1 MKLIPSLPIGSILKR
16 LKFRKSSAEQFK
28 ESQEAS
34 LEEESK
40 IKKLIPKPSIGGIM
54 NRLKS
59 KIPLLKQKPEPET
72 LQPTPSPQAEPTP
85 SPQAEPTP
93 SPQAE
98 PTPSPQAEPTPSPQR
113 PPTGQAPPP
122 PAAYEPMPEPMSEE
136 GSRIAKLI
144 PKPSIGGIMN
154 RLKFKRPSFG
164 KKSASELFEPQAEAK
179 PKKRF
184 GITKKRVVI
193 IVPILI
199 LVAVVATGQ
208 TPFDI
213 NTQGII
219 GSITQPSQSSSSQ
232 TQIANQDLINR
243 IDQLEA
249 EIGFVLDG
257 DFSGAQGPEGK
268 TGLQGLRGVP
278 GPTGEVAPIP
288 IMLSSGLLSGIP
300 HDVFVGQGIAS
311 YNYLIARVL
320 IPYGGTIKDLHV
332 VASDVPGIG
341 INVVFVKN
349 GFETTLF
356 CELDSLKS
364 SCSDTKSF
372 VDVEAGDTVAV
383 KIRKSLPLEVPNFSI
398 QASVILKQPGS

>member
-1 MKLIPSLPIGSILKR
+1 MKLIPNLPIGSILKR
-16 LKFRKSSAEQFK
+16 LKFRKSSAEQF
-28 ESQEAS
+28 EGSQEAS
-34 LEEESK
+34 LKEESK

-72 LQPTPSPQAEPTP
+72 PPQRPPSQPTTPPQRPPSQPTTPPQRPPSQPT
-85 SPQAEPTP
+85 TP
-93 SPQAE
+93 
-98 PTPSPQAEPTPSPQR
+98 PQR

-154 RLKFKRPSFG
+154 RLKFKKPSFG
-164 KKSASELFEPQAEAK
+164 KKSASELFEPQAEAQ

-184 GITKKRVVI
+184 GITKKRLVI

-208 TPFDI
+208 TPFGI

-219 GSITQPSQSSSSQ
+219 DSITQPSQSSSIQ
-232 TQIANQDLINR
+232 MQIANQDLINR
-243 IDQLEA
+243 IGQLEA

-268 TGLQGLRGVP
+268 TGLQGLRGMP
-278 GPTGEVAPIP
+278 GPTGDVAPIP
-288 IMLSSGLLSGIP
+288 IMLSSGPLVGIP
-300 HDVFVGQGIAS
+300 HDVFVGQGVTS
-311 YNYLIARVL
+311 SNYLAARVL
-320 IPYGGTIKDLHV
+320 LPYGGTIKDLHV

-356 CELDSLKS
+356 CELDSLTS

-372 VDVEAGDTVAV
+372 VNVEPGDTVAV
-383 KIRKSLPLEVPNFSI
+383 KIKKSLPLEVPNFSI

>member
-1 MKLIPSLPIGSILKR
+1 MKLIPNLPIGSILKR
-16 LKFRKSSAEQFK
+16 LKFRKSSAEQF
-28 ESQEAS
+28 EGSQEAS
-34 LEEESK
+34 LKEESK

-54 NRLKS
+54 NRLK
-59 KIPLLKQKPEPET
+59 
-72 LQPTPSPQAEPTP
+72 
-85 SPQAEPTP
+85 
-93 SPQAE
+93 
-98 PTPSPQAEPTPSPQR
+98 
-113 PPTGQAPPP
+113 
-122 PAAYEPMPEPMSEE
+122 
-136 GSRIAKLI
+136 
-144 PKPSIGGIMN
+144 
-154 RLKFKRPSFG
+154 FKKPSFG
-164 KKSASELFEPQAEAK
+164 KKSASELFEPQAEAQ

-184 GITKKRVVI
+184 GITKKRLII

-208 TPFDI
+208 TPFGI

-219 GSITQPSQSSSSQ
+219 GGITQPSQSSSSQ
-232 TQIANQDLINR
+232 MQIANQDLINR

-257 DFSGAQGPEGK
+257 DFSGAQGLQGE
-268 TGLQGLRGVP
+268 TGSQGLRGIP

-311 YNYLIARVL
+311 SNYLIARVL

-356 CELDSLKS
+356 CELDSLTS

-372 VDVEAGDTVAV
+372 VNVEPGDTVAV
-383 KIRKSLPLEVPNFSI
+383 KIKKSLPLEVPNFSI